1 MFLEVRRGAARGP
14 NGQSSSIVQA
24 VSVELSSPAAPPDA
38 PRPPGRVGQSARKA
52 EAAKESGRAW
62 SRMPQ
67 KTDRELVDAARAGDS
82 EAFGG
87 LVRRHQKRIYR
98 LALHLLRDSA
108 EAEDVTQDTFVRA
121 YGALDRFDGRSEPF
135 TWMYRIA
142 VNLSLN
148 AIRARKANRRATT
161 PDDPR
166 IEGLLVERRG
176 TLADPAALSA
186 DREIAL
192 ALCEGLDRLS
202 ETLRTTLILVSVDG
216 LSHALASD
224 ILGCPEG
231 TVAWRVHE
239 ARRKLRAYLEQRG
252 YAVKEE

>member
-1 MFLEVRRGAARGP
+1 MA
-14 NGQSSSIVQA
+14 
-24 VSVELSSPAAPPDA
+24 
-38 PRPPGRVGQSARKA
+38 
-52 EAAKESGRAW
+52 
-62 SRMPQ
+62 Q
-67 KTDRELVDAARAGDS
+67 KSDRELVDEARAGNV
-82 EAFGG
+82 EAFGV

-98 LALHLLRDSA
+98 LAVHLLRDAA

-148 AIRARKANRRATT
+148 AIRSRKTERKGTT

-166 IEGLLVERRG
+166 IEGLLVERRASH
-176 TLADPAALSA
+176 ADPAALAA
-186 DREIAL
+186 DRQMAVVL
-192 ALCEGLDRLS
+192 AAGVDELS
-202 ETLRTTLILVSVDG
+202 DTLRTTLILVSVEG
-216 LSHALASD
+216 LSHTEASE

-239 ARRKLRAYLEQRG
+239 ARKKLRAHLEKHG
-252 YAVKEE
+252 YSEKDTDEE

>member
-1 MFLEVRRGAARGP
+1 
-14 NGQSSSIVQA
+14 
-24 VSVELSSPAAPPDA
+24 
-38 PRPPGRVGQSARKA
+38 
-52 EAAKESGRAW
+52 
-62 SRMPQ
+62 MPQ
-67 KTDRELVDAARAGDS
+67 KSDRELVDEARAGHAD
-82 EAFGG
+82 AFGV

-98 LALHLLRDSA
+98 LAVHLLRDAA

-148 AIRARKANRRATT
+148 AIRSRKTGRRGTS

-166 IEGLLVERRG
+166 IEAFLVERR
-176 TLADPAALSA
+176 ASHSDPAALAS
-186 DREIAL
+186 DRQMAL
-192 ALCEGLDRLS
+192 ALASGVDELS
-202 ETLRTTLILVSVDG
+202 ETLRATLILVSIEG
-216 LSHALASD
+216 LSHTEAAE

-239 ARRKLRAYLEQRG
+239 ARKKLRAHLDKHG
-252 YAVKEE
+252 YSEKDANEE

>member
-1 MFLEVRRGAARGP
+1 
-14 NGQSSSIVQA
+14 
-24 VSVELSSPAAPPDA
+24 
-38 PRPPGRVGQSARKA
+38 
-52 EAAKESGRAW
+52 
-62 SRMPQ
+62 MPQ
-67 KTDRELVDAARAGDS
+67 KTDRELVDAAREGDA
-82 EAFGG
+82 EAFGA

-98 LALHLLRDSA
+98 LAVHLLRDAA

-148 AIRARKANRRATT
+148 AIRSRKSGRKATT

-166 IEGLLVERRG
+166 IEGILADLKSVE
-176 TLADPAALSA
+176 ADPARLATQRQA
-186 DREIAL
+186 AN
-192 ALCEGLDRLS
+192 ALCDGIDELS

-216 LSHALASD
+216 LSHGEAAAV
-224 ILGCPEG
+224 LGCPEG

-239 ARRKLRAYLEQRG
+239 ARKKLRAYLESRG
-252 YAVKEE
+252 YSQGSGE